1 MEPKYYIPELS
12 EFYVGFEFEFFNKEK
27 WKVSEDFSYLFLKDD
42 TDTVSEVNENIKE
55 GKIRVKFLDRQ
66 DIEELGWKYSSIAQ
80 KYGIVTEEDEKT
92 GSLGIWLSKEGYRYR
107 ITDCKAYLHMDVF
120 NGYIKNK
127 SDLRKLM
134 KMLNI
139 TNK

>member
-1 MEPKYYIPELS
+1 MEAKYYIPELS

-27 WKVSEDFSYLFLKDD
+27 WKVSEDFSFLFLKDD